1 VDTAIAIATV
11 SISFTA
17 IIIIPLVVLL
27 FRIAIKWTKTE
38 DKLDTIAVDLK
49 KIVEDKDRVH
59 QEITQQMTDDRKATD
74 RRLRWLEEHIWK
86 NGGNYGGRNS
96 T

>member
-1 VDTAIAIATV
+1 MDTAVAIATV

-17 IIIIPLVVLL
+17 VVVLPLVILL
-27 FRIAIKWTKTE
+27 FRIAVKWTKTE
-38 DKLDTIAVDLK
+38 DKLDIIAEDLK
-49 KIVEDKDRVH
+49 EIVADKNRVH

-86 NGGNYGGRNS
+86 TGHGNS
-96 T
+96 SP